1 MLNKDSLYY
10 IFLEVLRHHYNL
22 THTLLNNIGIYPGQ
36 PPMLFALNKKDGQSQ
51 KELAHK
57 LNLKPATITVMVK
70 RMEKENLVVRR
81 QDDKDQRISRVYLT
95 KKGKEMFK
103 KTNEV
108 INNIEKI
115 CFQNFTPEEKLLLRR
130 LFMQMKQ
137 NLIKA
142 NNK

>member
-10 IFLEVLRHHYNL
+10 IFLEVLRRHYNL

-70 RMEKENLVVRR
+70 RMEKENLVVRM

-95 KKGKEMFK
+95 KKGKEVFK

-142 NNK
+142 NNE

>member
-142 NNK
+142 NNE

>member
-10 IFLEVLRHHYNL
+10 IFLEVLRRHYNL

-142 NNK
+142 NNE